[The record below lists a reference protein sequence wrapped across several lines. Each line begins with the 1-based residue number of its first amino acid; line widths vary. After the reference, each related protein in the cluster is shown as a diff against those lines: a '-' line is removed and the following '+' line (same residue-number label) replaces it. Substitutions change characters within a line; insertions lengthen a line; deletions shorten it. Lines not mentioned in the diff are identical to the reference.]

1 MKMWRLFWVLNYPA
15 GWGVGASSTWDRQ
28 SAEANDTRLYS
39 TLSVAVQQSRSKR
52 YRLCCAEYSARPCF
66 QKNTSR
72 TWWKCCSS
80 ASRRS
85 ETVLI
90 SEWLTLLSGNG
101 TGAYAA
107 ADRGH
112 FRHALW
118 TCAEMQ
124 LIDIQERNKAFIRSS
139 HYIFLILNFSKVSQ
153 HSKYALAVSTT
164 DA

>member
-15 GWGVGASSTWDRQ
+15 GWGVGTSSTWDRQ

-118 TCAEMQ
+118 TLHVCWNAVDWHPRKK
-124 LIDIQERNKAFIRSS
+124 LSVYSFLTL
-139 HYIFLILNFSKVSQ
+139 HIFNFKFLQ
-153 HSKYALAVSTT
+153 GIAT
-164 DA
+164 